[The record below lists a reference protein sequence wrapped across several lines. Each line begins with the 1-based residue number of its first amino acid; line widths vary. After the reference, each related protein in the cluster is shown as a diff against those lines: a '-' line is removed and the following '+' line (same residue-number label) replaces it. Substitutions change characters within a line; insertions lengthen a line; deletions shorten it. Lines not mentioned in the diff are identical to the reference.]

1 MKTYVKL
8 SFSLILMAAAA
19 SASFADTTQT
29 TVTTTTTAAPA
40 PVAVVRDGFTESYS
54 QVMVTRNGVTKVMPD
69 NMKLQSGIVVRP
81 DGTIIVPG
89 KMNRSLHSGDFLTFD
104 GTLTRADS
112 GKVEHLQPVLLGDR
126 PTP

>member
-1 MKTYVKL
+1 
-8 SFSLILMAAAA
+8 MAAAA

-29 TVTTTTTAAPA
+29 TVTTTTQA

-69 NMKLQSGIVVRP
+69 NMKLESGIVVRP

-89 KMNRSLHSGDFLTFD
+89 KMNRSLHSGDWLSFD

-112 GKVEHLQPVLLGDR
+112 GKVEHLHPVMLGDR